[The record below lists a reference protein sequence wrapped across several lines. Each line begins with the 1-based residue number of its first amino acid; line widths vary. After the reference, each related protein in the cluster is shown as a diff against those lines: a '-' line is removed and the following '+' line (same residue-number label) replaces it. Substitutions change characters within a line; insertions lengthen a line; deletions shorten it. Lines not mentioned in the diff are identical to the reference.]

1 MPSMIDDRGRVDRRQ
16 VLAGLAATPLVALV
30 GGCGSGSSTPDTRSA
45 SPLPETIP
53 TDVFE
58 PTPIQVK
65 IADLPKPYASK
76 SASNS
81 SKVIPRPDGAKL
93 HVPKGFRVQVF
104 AQGLESPRWL
114 ARDASGAVLVTETKA
129 NRIRR
134 LVDTNGDGLADAR
147 TVFASSD
154 NELDIPF
161 GMAFSEEYFYLGN
174 GDEVRR
180 YRIRPGQESLDGKGE
195 RIAELPGGG
204 YNQHWTRNVVVAPS
218 GDRLFVSIGSKSNAS
233 EEDPPRAAVLTMGLD
248 GSGQRV
254 FASGLR
260 NPVGLAFHPTTGD
273 LYANINERD
282 ELGDDLV
289 PDYMTKVE
297 DGAFYGW
304 PYAYLAPSLLDP
316 RHVED
321 GKSKRP
327 DLAEKTRTPEVLYQ
341 AHSAA
346 LGLTFHA
353 SNTFPERYRGGAF
366 ACFRGSWNRA
376 AGTGYKLVYVPFEGG
391 KPSGHYED
399 FLTGFLVEPTGPTTW
414 GRPVGILSMP
424 DGSLLFTEEMNG
436 VIYRVSYAG

>member
-1 MPSMIDDRGRVDRRQ
+1 MLV
-16 VLAGLAATPLVALV
+16 VLAATSLAAVV
-30 GGCGSGSSTPDTRSA
+30 GGCGSGSSTPDKTGA
-45 SPLPETIP
+45 APLPETIP
-53 TDVFE
+53 TDVLE
-58 PTPIQVK
+58 PAPIRVE

-76 SASNS
+76 SASKR
-81 SKVIPRPDGAKL
+81 SKVIPRPEGARL
-93 HVPKGFRVQVF
+93 RVPRGFRVQVF
-104 AQGLESPRWL
+104 AQGLEEPRWL

-134 LVDTNGDGLADAR
+134 LVDTNGDGIADVR
-147 TVFASSD
+147 TIFASSD

-161 GMAFSEEYFYLGN
+161 GMAFSAEYFYLGN
-174 GDEVRR
+174 SDEVRR
-180 YRIRPGQESLDGKGE
+180 YRVRPGQESLDGKGE

-218 GDRLFVSIGSKSNAS
+218 GDKLFVSIGSKSNAS
-233 EEDPPRAAVLTMGLD
+233 EEDPPRAAILTMALD

-260 NPVGLAFHPTTGD
+260 NPVGLAFHPGSGD

-297 DGAFYGW
+297 DGAYYGW

-316 RHVED
+316 RHLD
-321 GKSKRP
+321 GGKSTRP
-327 DLAEKTRTPEVLYQ
+327 DLADKTRTPEVLYQ

-353 SNTFPERYRGGAF
+353 SGAFPERYRSGAF

-376 AGTGYKLVYVPFEGG
+376 AGTGYKLVYVPFENG
-391 KPSGHYED
+391 KAVGHYED
-399 FLTGFLVEPTGPTTW
+399 FLTGFLVDPSVPSTW